1 MSPGLLR
8 ARRRFRTRNA
18 LVGVVLLTFVVGVFS
33 YSMAAVKQDTFDD
46 LDDAVKDKAIMDA
59 KRAALSVEDEK
70 RAMRAAA
77 AFANAPAASA
87 DPKLGDGARNTTASP
102 LQESPVSDTP
112 PRSGGVLAS
121 LKNMVWGAP
130 SGDKTG
136 SAEDRSKP

>member
-1 MSPGLLR
+1 MSPGPLR

-46 LDDAVKDKAIMDA
+46 LDDAVKDKAIMDT
-59 KRAALSVEDEK
+59 KRAAPSVEDEK

-77 AFANAPAASA
+77 AFA
-87 DPKLGDGARNTTASP
+87 T
-102 LQESPVSDTP
+102 ESP

-121 LKNMVWGAP
+121 LKWGVPP
-130 SGDKTG
+130 SDRTG
-136 SAEDRSKP
+136 CAEDRSNP